1 MLILKQSDCRF
12 LLQFKKN
19 QNFTKRGIKVSNSQK
34 SFHYKVIKF
43 SNLNSSMFSFN
54 QIRFISVNQVIWEV
68 AGEFLSKL
76 VHLNCLA
83 LHQIHF
89 TILTLMFRRIFSKFK
104 IWTEWQKRHVIK
116 RNINRSFSFKN
127 SGIFYMTPLFDHEPG
142 EGEYFSLCPDQDY
155 CTGPWSY

>member
-19 QNFTKRGIKVSNSQK
+19 QNFTKRSIKVSNSQK
-34 SFHYKVIKF
+34 SFHYKVITF

-54 QIRFISVNQVIWEV
+54 QIRFISVNQLIWKV

-76 VHLNCLA
+76 VHLNCLV

-89 TILTLMFRRIFSKFK
+89 TILTLMFRRKFSKFK

-116 RNINRSFSFKN
+116 RDIKRSFSFKN

-142 EGEYFSLCPDQDY
+142 GGEYFSLCPDQYY